1 MINLFNL
8 FFFPNLIWSYQK
20 FYEILQMR
28 EEILKGQVIFPSLEV
43 MEVGF
48 HPSSLTMNPMLLGIQ
63 LCVLPKL

>member
-1 MINLFNL
+1 
-8 FFFPNLIWSYQK
+8 
-20 FYEILQMR
+20 MR